1 MKRNVLL
8 ILVVVCI
15 ALIFAVCGGKTEETG
30 TPEVSEK
37 AQAEQPAADK
47 TEAAEEGEG
56 EAVAREIL
64 ETFDKAVSEATEI
77 VKDKPGAAEVK
88 PKIEALFK
96 KYEET
101 MTKLNAKYL
110 ALKEKDIRLFGDAN
124 SYLGEYRGKHVFK
137 KNQVLDEY
145 ISHYT
150 LKKGEEEIAK
160 MLSKDIVNLLEVAV
174 KR

>member
-8 ILVVVCI
+8 ILGVVCI
-15 ALIFAVCGGKTEETG
+15 ALIFAVCGGKTEETR
-30 TPEVSEK
+30 TPEASEK
-37 AQAEQPAADK
+37 AQPEQPASDK
-47 TEAAEEGEG
+47 TETAKEG

-64 ETFDKAVSEATEI
+64 ETFDRAVNEAAQL
-77 VKDKPGAAEVK
+77 VKDKPGAAEIK

-110 ALKEKDIRLFGDAN
+110 ALKEKDIRLFGEAN
-124 SYLGEYRGKHVFK
+124 SYLGEYRGKHVFNK
-137 KNQVLDEY
+137 DKVLDQY

-150 LKKGEEEIAK
+150 LQKGEEEIAQ